1 VAQLTLGIQ
10 LANLNVPLKQGLH
23 IAADLGVQVVEIDAR
38 RDISFNDLSES
49 GARQIRKIIN
59 DLNLRVVALRFP
71 TRRGYDE
78 TDELDRRIDATKR
91 AMKIAYSLGATL
103 LVNQIGKVPA
113 DSNDP
118 VWQSMKEVLSDL
130 GTYGQRIGVLL
141 AAETGSEPLVDLS
154 RLVKASAEGTVG
166 ITFNPGNLLVHG
178 FEFRDQLAEA
188 ADHIYLV
195 HAQDGVRDLA
205 RGRGYEVPLGRGSAE
220 FAEIAA
226 VLEERQ
232 YRGAYVIQR
241 GTSDNQRTDIEMAL
255 EYLRNL

>member
-23 IAADLGVQVVEIDAR
+23 IAADLGVQVVEIDAM

-49 GARQIRKIIN
+49 GARQIRKMIN
-59 DLNLRVVALRFP
+59 DLNLRVVAMRFP

-78 TDELDRRIDATKR
+78 TEGLDRRIDATKR
-91 AMKIAYSLGATL
+91 AMKIAYSLGASL
-103 LVNQIGKVPA
+103 LVNQIGKVP
-113 DSNDP
+113 SESSDP
-118 VWQSMKEVLSDL
+118 VWMAMKEVLSDL
-130 GTYGQRIGVLL
+130 GNYGQRIGVLL
-141 AAETGSEPLVDLS
+141 AAETGSEPLSDLS

-178 FEFRDQLAEA
+178 FEFREQLAEA

-220 FAEIAA
+220 FAEIVAT
-226 VLEERQ
+226 LEERQ
-232 YRGAYVIQR
+232 YRGAFIVQR
-241 GTSDNQRTDIEMAL
+241 NSGENPRADIEVAL